1 MLIVGSDFIDNHNSF
16 NTVMRRSGPNVFIQV
31 YAVGGVA
38 ANSPGAITWKGSGYA
53 VGSMNNPSQRAY
65 IGIPENSGSI
75 ASACVGWMQIRG
87 LVKNVQAASDTWTG
101 SIGHAVNWLQSTTGL
116 GATTSAY
123 NGNPDIQIGWLEG
136 STYSA
141 STTADI
147 FLAGVWATPIA

>member
-87 LVKNVQAASDTWTG
+87 KVANVE
-101 SIGHAVNWLQSTTGL
+101 SIRQHR
-116 GATTSAY
+116 
-123 NGNPDIQIGWLEG
+123 P
-136 STYSA
+136 
-141 STTADI
+141 
-147 FLAGVWATPIA
+147 TPLL